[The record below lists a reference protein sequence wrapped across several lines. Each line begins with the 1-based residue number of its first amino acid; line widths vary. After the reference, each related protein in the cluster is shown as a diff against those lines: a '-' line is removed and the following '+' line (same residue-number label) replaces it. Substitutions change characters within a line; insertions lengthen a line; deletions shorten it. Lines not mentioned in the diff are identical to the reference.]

1 MLRLIPWHHG
11 DCVASLHHVMTNRQI
26 AQLNDGVF
34 AVGGVVGLY
43 LRKRCGKL
51 RFLMRWS
58 SNGVRRDC
66 YLPRNI
72 TLSEAR
78 KLAVQYRL
86 KIDSG
91 IDPRIEKKE
100 REIQSLTKVQA
111 LDKQIDCLKKSFRSV
126 AMEWLEYQREIGVW
140 KNNENGEHSAYL
152 RLRKY
157 AFPRLEK
164 KATHEITVQDI
175 AEVLTPIW
183 DHKASGDKLYYLL

>member
-1 MLRLIPWHHG
+1 
-11 DCVASLHHVMTNRQI
+11 MTNRQI

-164 KATHEITVQDI
+164 KVTHEITVQDI